1 MTENTLEE
9 WMRKA
14 ITLSLEGSSQ
24 GKGGPFGAVI
34 IKNNQIIGQGY
45 NQVTSTHDPTAHA
58 EIVAIRDACRN
69 MQHFHLEG
77 CILFTSCEPC
87 PMCLGAIYWAKI
99 SHIYY
104 ANNREDAAKI
114 GFSDDFIYKE
124 FDKSIEQRN
133 IPTEQFLREE
143 ALEVFKRWENDR
155 NKIPY

>member
-1 MTENTLEE
+1 MTDNNLAE

-58 EIVAIRDACRN
+58 EIMAIRDACRN
-69 MQHFHLEG
+69 LQHFHLEG

-99 SHIYY
+99 SHIYF

-114 GFSDDFIYKE
+114 GFNDDFIYKE
-124 FDKSIEQRN
+124 FDLPIAQRH
-133 IPTEQFLREE
+133 IPTEQLLRTE
-143 ALEVFKRWENDR
+143 ALEVFVNWKNDQ